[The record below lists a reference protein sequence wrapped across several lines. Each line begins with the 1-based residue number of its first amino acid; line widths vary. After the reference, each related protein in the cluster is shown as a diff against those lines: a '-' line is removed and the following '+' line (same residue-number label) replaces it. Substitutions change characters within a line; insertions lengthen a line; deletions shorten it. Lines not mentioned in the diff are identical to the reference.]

1 MRNQILAVLLLSAA
15 FPAFAEDDVEIT
27 PATLQAD
34 FDSIAGDLV
43 AAIDYKAVVPAEAT
57 GIAGFG
63 VGLIVNY
70 TPVDD
75 EGAWSR
81 ATAGQADIK
90 EIGLLGLGVTK
101 GLPFG
106 IDIGAFYSQVP
117 STDISL
123 FGVEVRY
130 AILEGG
136 TASPALAVRGSYS
149 KVSGIDSFDLESK
162 AIDVSV
168 SKGFAFV
175 TPYLG
180 VGQVYGEADPKNIGV
195 LKKADVEETKLFAGL
210 RLSMGLL
217 EVTPE
222 LEKIGDNTMYN
233 LRVGFSFSL

>member
-1 MRNQILAVLLLSAA
+1 MRKFAAVLMVCVAV
-15 FPAFAEDDVEIT
+15 PAFAEDKVEIT

-34 FDSIAGDLV
+34 FESIAEDLV

-63 VGLIVNY
+63 VGLILNY

-75 EGAWSR
+75 EDAWTR

-90 EIGLLGLGVTK
+90 EIGLVGLGVTK

-123 FGVEVRY
+123 FGAEIRY
-130 AILEGG
+130 AILKGG

-162 AIDVSV
+162 AIDISV

-180 VGQVYGEADPKNIGV
+180 VGQVFGEADPKNIGT
-195 LKKADVEETKLFAGL
+195 LKKVDVEETKLFAGV
-210 RLSMGLL
+210 RVSMGLL
-217 EVTPE
+217 EFTPE
-222 LEKIGDNTMYN
+222 LEQIGDNLMYN
-233 LRVGFSFSL
+233 LRLGFSFSL

>member
-1 MRNQILAVLLLSAA
+1 MRKFAAVLMVCAA
-15 FPAFAEDDVEIT
+15 VPAFAEDEVEVT

-34 FDSIAGDLV
+34 FEAIAEDLV

-63 VGLIVNY
+63 FGLILNY

-75 EGAWSR
+75 EDAWDR

-90 EIGLLGLGVTK
+90 EIGLVGLGVTK

-106 IDIGAFYSQVP
+106 IDVGAFYSEIP

-123 FGVEVRY
+123 FGAEIRY

-136 TASPALAVRGSYS
+136 TASPALAIRGSYS

-162 AIDVSV
+162 AIDISV
-168 SKGFAFV
+168 SKGFVFL

-180 VGQVYGEADPKNIGV
+180 IGQVFGEADPNNIGT
-195 LKKADVEETKLFAGL
+195 LKKADVEETKLFAGARISL
-210 RLSMGLL
+210 GLF
-217 EVTPE
+217 EITPE
-222 LEKIGDNTMYN
+222 LEQIGDNLMYN
-233 LRVGFSFSL
+233 LRLGFSFSL